1 MKKSLRRVT
10 SRSLKLQR
18 DFLSSTHSLF
28 ALRKGIQILE
38 CDKILLVESGI
49 LGFGIRNTAR
59 NPTNDWNPESKFHW
73 QRLKPSTL
81 NPESPAWNPE
91 SKTVLDSVAW
101 GDFLFNVGELLGS
114 LILNKL
120 TQLYKEKQAVR
131 RRGNQVMYQTNI
143 LLLPFFN
150 EILTGWSVME

>member
-1 MKKSLRRVT
+1 MT

-59 NPTNDWNPESKFHW
+59 NPTNDWNPESK
-73 QRLKPSTL
+73 
-81 NPESPAWNPE
+81 
-91 SKTVLDSVAW
+91 TVLDSVAW
-101 GDFLFNVGELLGS
+101 GDSLFNVGELLGS

-120 TQLYKEKQAVR
+120 TQVYKEKQAVR
-131 RRGNQVMYQTNI
+131 RRGNQAMYQTNT
-143 LLLPFFN
+143 LFAAFFK
-150 EILTGWSVME
+150 